1 MIATSMAL
9 IAAVVAVSRRV
20 ARGRRAAGIPPAP
33 EGARAL
39 EAART
44 FEAARVREAAPAPTP
59 ASEPRVR
66 LLEAADAPR
75 AASLAH
81 AAFRGNRFYESSMGL
96 DERTFAIF
104 WREFLAL
111 ALADRRCR
119 VYGIEAAGALQGLV
133 VITFRGFPAPARGA
147 RYLVRLLPRLGLHR
161 ALRYLRFVHAYDRAM
176 RRPRAEEERE
186 GRAYWL
192 LVAADAPVRGL
203 GSRLV
208 RGAGTLLHWEGLEL
222 LTGFVDGSNAPLHL
236 FYRRL
241 GFSVGPAFD
250 FFGAPAC
257 RIEIP
262 SRRLVRR
269 EP

>member
-1 MIATSMAL
+1 MIATSMAV
-9 IAAVVAVSRRV
+9 IAAVVAASRRG
-20 ARGRRAAGIPPAP
+20 ARARRAPEAAGAAAARAAGAASGPGAP
-33 EGARAL
+33 C
-39 EAART
+39 
-44 FEAARVREAAPAPTP
+44 
-59 ASEPRVR
+59 EPRVR
-66 LLEAADAPR
+66 LLTAADAPR

-119 VYGIEAAGALQGLV
+119 VYGIDAAGALQGLV
-133 VITFRGFPAPARGA
+133 VVTYRGFPAPARAA
-147 RYLVRLLPRLGLHR
+147 RYLARLLPRLGARR

-176 RRPRAEEERE
+176 RRPRAEEEGE
-186 GRAYWL
+186 ARAYWL
-192 LVAADAPVRGL
+192 LVSADAPVRGL

-208 RGAGTLLHWEGLEL
+208 RGACSLIHREGYGLV
-222 LTGFVDGSNAPLHL
+222 TGFVDGANAPLHL

-241 GFSVGPAFD
+241 GFSVGTAFD
-250 FFGAPAC
+250 FLGAPAC
-257 RIEIP
+257 RIEAP
-262 SRRLVRR
+262 SQRLAGR